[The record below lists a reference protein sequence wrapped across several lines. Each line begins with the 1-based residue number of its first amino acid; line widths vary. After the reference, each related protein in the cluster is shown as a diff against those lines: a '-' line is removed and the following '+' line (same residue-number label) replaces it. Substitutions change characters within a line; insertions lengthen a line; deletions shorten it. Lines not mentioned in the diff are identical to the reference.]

1 MTNELP
7 PALPPASHYSPP
19 LSLDDAPAPSTRRK
33 DMPWVAYIAIVA
45 ALMLLAWWR
54 VATLVPNPKHGAA
67 FLAGFA
73 VVVLL
78 IPAIASI
85 ISYFVGT
92 RVRVTGVIALALV
105 VTIPSGLTLLWEA
118 THEAVAAPRLAWPA
132 GWTPQPVE
140 KVLAGAAG
148 MSKAVFTSKNRNV

>member
-1 MTNELP
+1 
-7 PALPPASHYSPP
+7 
-19 LSLDDAPAPSTRRK
+19 
-33 DMPWVAYIAIVA
+33 MPWLAYIAIVA
-45 ALMLLAWWR
+45 GLMLLAWWR
-54 VATLVPNPKHGAA
+54 FATLVPNPKHGAA

-85 ISYFVGT
+85 ISYLVGT

-118 THEAVAAPRLAWPA
+118 THETVAAPRLAWPA

-148 MSKAVFTSKNRNV
+148 MSKAVFTSKNRNVFLSFR